1 MVYFAFGLVTSVF
14 NCFSLTFGWQV
25 THAAS
30 NYFFFHTYYFISS
43 DIEECRVLLA
53 SIIQNVINNIT
64 WLSFFLFSYQ
74 GGGDINGKLDE
85 GAAGL
90 ILDTKPSKVVSDE
103 RTVSSSIYL
112 LHFSVSASY
121 E

>member
-1 MVYFAFGLVTSVF
+1 MESLLV
-14 NCFSLTFGWQV
+14 
-25 THAAS
+25 
-30 NYFFFHTYYFISS
+30 
-43 DIEECRVLLA
+43 
-53 SIIQNVINNIT
+53 IIFPI
-64 WLSFFLFSYQ
+64 FCQ

-103 RTVSSSIYL
+103 RTVSTSIYFL
-112 LHFSVSASY
+112 YFSVSAFY